1 MNPFL
6 WAIVCSTDY
15 GYTKKEIDEG
25 SVTSNIEMNRVKSL
39 LVDVIMWILKVQD
52 FETSGD
58 SQ

>member
-15 GYTKKEIDEG
+15 GCTKNEIDEG
-25 SVTSNIEMNRVKSL
+25 SVTSNIEMNHIKSL
-39 LVDVIMWILKVQD
+39 LVNVIMWILKVQD

-58 SQ
+58 S